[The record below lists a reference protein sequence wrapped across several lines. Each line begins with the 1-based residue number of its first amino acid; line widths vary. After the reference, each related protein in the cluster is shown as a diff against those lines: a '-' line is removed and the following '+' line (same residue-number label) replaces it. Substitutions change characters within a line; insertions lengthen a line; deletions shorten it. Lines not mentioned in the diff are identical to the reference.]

1 MSAFLWALQGTL
13 AAVFLTSALLKVL
26 RAPDA
31 LPAALNAYSVR
42 SVMLIALAEAAG
54 AAGVVLPAATGIA
67 SALTPL
73 AAAGLAVIMVL
84 AMRLHLR
91 RREYLSVAVNVVLFA
106 AAACV
111 AVIGFGV
118 YAVRM

>member
-1 MSAFLWALQGTL
+1 MNAFLWAVQGTL
-13 AAVFLTSALLKVL
+13 AAIFLVSALLKVV

-31 LPAALNAYSVR
+31 LPEALSGYSVR
-42 SVMLIALAEAAG
+42 SVRLIALAEAAG

-91 RREYLSVAVNVVLFA
+91 RREYLSVAVNVPLFA

-118 YAVRM
+118 YAVQT

>member
-1 MSAFLWALQGTL
+1 MNAFLWAVQGTL
-13 AAVFLTSALLKVL
+13 AAIFLVSALLKVV

-31 LPAALNAYSVR
+31 LPEALSGYSVR
-42 SVMLIALAEAAG
+42 SVRLIALAEAAG

-118 YAVRM
+118 YAVQT

>member
-1 MSAFLWALQGTL
+1 MNAFLWAVQGTL
-13 AAVFLTSALLKVL
+13 AAIFLVSALLKVV

-31 LPAALNAYSVR
+31 LPEALSGYSVR
-42 SVMLIALAEAAG
+42 SVRLIALAEAAG

-91 RREYLSVAVNVVLFA
+91 RREYLSVAVNVALFA

-118 YAVRM
+118 YAVQT

>member
-1 MSAFLWALQGTL
+1 VSAFLWALQGTL

>member
-1 MSAFLWALQGTL
+1 MSAFLWAVQGAL
-13 AAVFLTSALLKVL
+13 AAIFLTSALLKVL
-26 RAPDA
+26 QAPDA
-31 LPAALNAYSVR
+31 LPEALSGYSMT
-42 SVMLIALAEAAG
+42 SVLLIALAEAAG
-54 AAGVVLPAATGIA
+54 AAGVVLPAATGVA

-118 YAVRM
+118 YAVQT

>member
-1 MSAFLWALQGTL
+1 VNAFLWAVQGTL
-13 AAVFLTSALLKVL
+13 AAIFLVSALLKVV

-31 LPAALNAYSVR
+31 LPEALSGYSVR
-42 SVMLIALAEAAG
+42 SVRLIALAEAAG

-91 RREYLSVAVNVVLFA
+91 RREYLSVAVNVPLFA

-118 YAVRM
+118 YAVQT